1 MMAAMLAAILLAAAA
16 AAPLQPVCPDP
27 DAPPCGSFK
36 PHDLSFRLPNDEV
49 ARAEVR
55 SASFYAVILKS
66 GARCK
71 FTEAERLEAQKHFP
85 TQKVFSTQFGCNDDH
100 ENNVTYTNVDP
111 RAGFIAVYAG
121 PDRKLAERALAHVKA
136 LGKFPGANLRQMQV
150 VFVYP

>member
-1 MMAAMLAAILLAAAA
+1 MLAAILLAAAA
-16 AAPLQPVCPDP
+16 AAPLEPVCPDP

-36 PHDLSFRLPNDEV
+36 AHDLSFRLPNDQV

-71 FTEAERLEAQKHFP
+71 FTEAERAEIQKSFP
-85 TQKVFSTQFGCNDDH
+85 RQKVFSTQFGCNDDH
-100 ENNVTYTNVDP
+100 ENNITYTNIDP
-111 RAGFIAVYAG
+111 KAGFIAVYAG
-121 PDRKLAERALAHVKA
+121 ADRKAGQGALERVKA
-136 LGKFPGANLRQMQV
+136 LGRFPGANLRQMQV